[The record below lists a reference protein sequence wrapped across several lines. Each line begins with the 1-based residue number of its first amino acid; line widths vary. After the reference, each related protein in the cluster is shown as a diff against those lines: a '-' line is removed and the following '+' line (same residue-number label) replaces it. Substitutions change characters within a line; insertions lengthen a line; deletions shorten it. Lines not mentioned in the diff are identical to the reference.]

1 MTDVT
6 KSVTSTEMG
15 ARLGVLISGRG
26 SNLQAIIDAI
36 QAGCLD
42 AEISIVI
49 SNCANAAGLE
59 RARSAGILTKVL
71 DHRDHENKE
80 SYDHALTSE
89 LLKYDIGLVCLAGF
103 MKIVGPKM
111 LRAFPNAI
119 LNVHPSLLPAFPGL
133 EPQRQACDYGVK
145 FSGATVHVVTEALDA
160 GPVVLQA
167 VVPVL
172 DDDTPETLA
181 SRILVEEHR
190 LYPEA
195 IARVL
200 DGRFHLEGRRYLPD

>member
-1 MTDVT
+1 MN
-6 KSVTSTEMG
+6 

-26 SNLQAIIDAI
+26 SNLHAIIDAI

-49 SNCANAAGLE
+49 SNCANATGLE

-71 DHRDHENKE
+71 DHRDYRNKE

-89 LLKYDIGLVCLAGF
+89 LLKYDVGLVCLAGF

-111 LRAFPNAI
+111 LRAFPSAI
-119 LNVHPSLLPAFPGL
+119 LNIHPSLLPSFPGL

-145 FSGATVHVVTEALDA
+145 LSGATVHIVTEALDA
-160 GPVVLQA
+160 GPIVLQA

-172 DDDTPETLA
+172 DDDTPETLT
-181 SRILVEEHR
+181 SRILIEEHR

-195 IARVL
+195 IARIL
-200 DGRFHLEGRRYLPD
+200 DGRCRLEGRRYFRA

>member
-1 MTDVT
+1 LTDVT
-6 KSVTSTEMG
+6 KFVTGAEMD

-26 SNLQAIIDAI
+26 SNLQAIINAI

-71 DHRDHENKE
+71 DHRDYKNKE
-80 SYDHALTSE
+80 SYDHVLTNE
-89 LLKYDIGLVCLAGF
+89 LLKYDVELVCLAGF

-111 LRAFPNAI
+111 LRAFPSAI
-119 LNVHPSLLPAFPGL
+119 LNIHPSLLPSFPGL

-145 FSGATVHVVTEALDA
+145 LSGATVHIVTEALDA
-160 GPVVLQA
+160 GPIVLQA

-172 DDDTPETLA
+172 DDDTPETLT
-181 SRILVEEHR
+181 SRILIEEHR

-195 IARVL
+195 IARIL
-200 DGRFHLEGRRYLPD
+200 DGRCRLEGRRYFRA

>member
-1 MTDVT
+1 MN
-6 KSVTSTEMG
+6 

-49 SNCANAAGLE
+49 SNYADAAGLE

-71 DHRDHENKE
+71 DHRDYKNKE

-89 LLKYDIGLVCLAGF
+89 LLKYDVGLVCLAGF

-111 LRAFPNAI
+111 LRAFPSAI
-119 LNVHPSLLPAFPGL
+119 LNIHPSLLPSFPGL

-145 FSGATVHVVTEALDA
+145 LSGATVHIVTEALDA
-160 GPVVLQA
+160 GPIVLQA

-172 DDDTPETLA
+172 DDDTPETLT
-181 SRILVEEHR
+181 SRILIEEHR

-195 IARVL
+195 IARIL
-200 DGRFHLEGRRYLPD
+200 DGRFRLEGRRYFRA

>member
-6 KSVTSTEMG
+6 KFVTGAEMD

-26 SNLQAIIDAI
+26 SNLQAIINAI

-71 DHRDHENKE
+71 DHRDYKNKE
-80 SYDHALTSE
+80 SYDHVLTNE
-89 LLKYDIGLVCLAGF
+89 LLKYDVELVCLAGF

-111 LRAFPNAI
+111 LRAFPSAI
-119 LNVHPSLLPAFPGL
+119 LNIHPSLLPSFPGL
-133 EPQRQACDYGVK
+133 EPQKQACDYGVK
-145 FSGATVHVVTEALDA
+145 LSGATVHIVTEALDA
-160 GPVVLQA
+160 GPIVLQA

-172 DDDTPETLA
+172 DDDTPETLT

-195 IARVL
+195 IARIL
-200 DGRFHLEGRRYLPD
+200 DGRFRLEGRRYFRV

>member
-6 KSVTSTEMG
+6 KFVTGAEMD

-26 SNLQAIIDAI
+26 SNLQAIINAI

-71 DHRDHENKE
+71 DHRDYKNKE
-80 SYDHALTSE
+80 SYDHVLTNE
-89 LLKYDIGLVCLAGF
+89 LLKYDVELVCLAGF

-111 LRAFPNAI
+111 LRAFPSAI
-119 LNVHPSLLPAFPGL
+119 LNIHPSLLPSFPGL

-145 FSGATVHVVTEALDA
+145 LSGATVHIVTEALDA
-160 GPVVLQA
+160 GPIVLQA

-172 DDDTPETLA
+172 DDDTPETLT

-195 IARVL
+195 IARIL
-200 DGRFHLEGRRYLPD
+200 DGRFRLEGRRYFRV

>member
-1 MTDVT
+1 MN
-6 KSVTSTEMG
+6 

-49 SNCANAAGLE
+49 SNYANAAGLE

-71 DHRDHENKE
+71 DHRDYKNKE

-89 LLKYDIGLVCLAGF
+89 LLKYDVGLVCLAGF

-111 LRAFPNAI
+111 LRAFPSAI
-119 LNVHPSLLPAFPGL
+119 LNIHPSLLPSFPGL

-145 FSGATVHVVTEALDA
+145 LSGATVHIVTEALDA
-160 GPVVLQA
+160 GPIVLQA

-172 DDDTPETLA
+172 DDDTPETLT
-181 SRILVEEHR
+181 SRILIEEHR

-195 IARVL
+195 IARIL
-200 DGRFHLEGRRYLPD
+200 DGRFRLEGRRYFRA

>member
-1 MTDVT
+1 MD
-6 KSVTSTEMG
+6 

-26 SNLQAIIDAI
+26 SNLQAIINAI

-71 DHRDHENKE
+71 DHRDYKNKE
-80 SYDHALTSE
+80 SYDHVLTNE
-89 LLKYDIGLVCLAGF
+89 LLKYDVELVCLAGF
-103 MKIVGPKM
+103 MKIVGPKV
-111 LRAFPNAI
+111 LRAFPSAI
-119 LNVHPSLLPAFPGL
+119 LNIHPSLLPSFPGL
-133 EPQRQACDYGVK
+133 EPQKQACDYGVK
-145 FSGATVHVVTEALDA
+145 LSGATVHIVTEALDA
-160 GPVVLQA
+160 GPIVLQA

-172 DDDTPETLA
+172 DDDTPETLT

-195 IARVL
+195 IARIL
-200 DGRFHLEGRRYLPD
+200 DGRFRLEGRRYFRV

>member
-1 MTDVT
+1 MN
-6 KSVTSTEMG
+6 

-36 QAGCLD
+36 QAECLD

-49 SNCANAAGLE
+49 SNYANAAGLE

-71 DHRDHENKE
+71 DHRDYKNKE

-89 LLKYDIGLVCLAGF
+89 LLKYDVGLVCLAGF

-111 LRAFPNAI
+111 LRAFPSAI
-119 LNVHPSLLPAFPGL
+119 LNIHPSLLPSFPGL

-145 FSGATVHVVTEALDA
+145 LSGATVHIVTEALDA
-160 GPVVLQA
+160 GPIVLQA

-172 DDDTPETLA
+172 DDDTPETLT
-181 SRILVEEHR
+181 SRILIEEHR

-195 IARVL
+195 IARIL
-200 DGRFHLEGRRYLPD
+200 DGRFRLEGRRYFRA

>member
-6 KSVTSTEMG
+6 KSVTSTEMN

-49 SNCANAAGLE
+49 SNYADAAGLE

-71 DHRDHENKE
+71 DHRDYKNKE

-89 LLKYDIGLVCLAGF
+89 LLKYDVGLVCLAGF

-111 LRAFPNAI
+111 LRAFPSAI
-119 LNVHPSLLPAFPGL
+119 LNIHPSLLPSFPGL

-145 FSGATVHVVTEALDA
+145 LSGATVHIVTEALDA
-160 GPVVLQA
+160 GPIVLQA

-172 DDDTPETLA
+172 DDDTPETLT
-181 SRILVEEHR
+181 SRILIEEHR

-195 IARVL
+195 IARIL
-200 DGRFHLEGRRYLPD
+200 DGRFRLEGRRYFRA

>member
-6 KSVTSTEMG
+6 KSVTSTEMN

-49 SNCANAAGLE
+49 SNYANAAGLE

-71 DHRDHENKE
+71 DHRDYKNKE

-89 LLKYDIGLVCLAGF
+89 LLKYDVGLVCLAGF

-111 LRAFPNAI
+111 LRAFPSAI
-119 LNVHPSLLPAFPGL
+119 LNIHPSLLPSFPGL

-145 FSGATVHVVTEALDA
+145 LSGATVHIVTEALDA
-160 GPVVLQA
+160 GPIVLQA

-200 DGRFHLEGRRYLPD
+200 DGRFRLEGRRYFRD

>member
-1 MTDVT
+1 MN
-6 KSVTSTEMG
+6 

-26 SNLQAIIDAI
+26 SNLHAIIDAI

-49 SNCANAAGLE
+49 SNCANATGLE

-71 DHRDHENKE
+71 DHRDYRNKE

-89 LLKYDIGLVCLAGF
+89 LLKYDVGLVCLAGF

-111 LRAFPNAI
+111 LRAFPSAI
-119 LNVHPSLLPAFPGL
+119 LNIHPSLLPSFPGL

-145 FSGATVHVVTEALDA
+145 LSGATVHIVTEALDA
-160 GPVVLQA
+160 GPIVLQA

-172 DDDTPETLA
+172 DDDTPETLT
-181 SRILVEEHR
+181 SRILIEEHR

-195 IARVL
+195 IARIL
-200 DGRFHLEGRRYLPD
+200 DGRFRLEGRRYFRV

>member
-1 MTDVT
+1 MD
-6 KSVTSTEMG
+6 

-26 SNLQAIIDAI
+26 SNLQAIINAI

-71 DHRDHENKE
+71 DHRDYKNKE
-80 SYDHALTSE
+80 SYDHVLTNE
-89 LLKYDIGLVCLAGF
+89 LLKYDVELVCLAGF

-111 LRAFPNAI
+111 LRAFPSAI
-119 LNVHPSLLPAFPGL
+119 LNIHPSLLPSFPGL

-145 FSGATVHVVTEALDA
+145 LSGATVHIVTEALDA
-160 GPVVLQA
+160 GPIVLQA

-172 DDDTPETLA
+172 DDDTPETLT

-195 IARVL
+195 IARIL
-200 DGRFHLEGRRYLPD
+200 DGRFRLEGRRYFRV

>member
-1 MTDVT
+1 
-6 KSVTSTEMG
+6 MG

-49 SNCANAAGLE
+49 SNCSNAAGLE

-145 FSGATVHVVTEALDA
+145 FSGATVHIVTEDLDA

-167 VVPVL
+167 AVPVF

>member
-1 MTDVT
+1 MD
-6 KSVTSTEMG
+6 

-26 SNLQAIIDAI
+26 SNLQAIINAI

-71 DHRDHENKE
+71 DHRDYKNKE
-80 SYDHALTSE
+80 SYDHVLTNE
-89 LLKYDIGLVCLAGF
+89 LLKYDVELVCLAGF

-111 LRAFPNAI
+111 LRAFPSAI
-119 LNVHPSLLPAFPGL
+119 LNIHPSLLPSFPGL
-133 EPQRQACDYGVK
+133 EPQKQACDYGVK
-145 FSGATVHVVTEALDA
+145 LSGATVHIVTEALDA
-160 GPVVLQA
+160 GPIVLQA

-172 DDDTPETLA
+172 DDDTPETLT

-195 IARVL
+195 IARIL
-200 DGRFHLEGRRYLPD
+200 DGRFRLEGRRYFRV

>member
-1 MTDVT
+1 LTDVT
-6 KSVTSTEMG
+6 KFVTGAEMD

-26 SNLQAIIDAI
+26 SNLQAIINAI

-71 DHRDHENKE
+71 DHRDYKNKE
-80 SYDHALTSE
+80 SYDHVLTNE
-89 LLKYDIGLVCLAGF
+89 LLKYDVELVCLAGF

-111 LRAFPNAI
+111 LRAFPSAI
-119 LNVHPSLLPAFPGL
+119 LNIHPSLLPSFPGL
-133 EPQRQACDYGVK
+133 EPQKQACDYGVK
-145 FSGATVHVVTEALDA
+145 LSGATVHIVTEALDA
-160 GPVVLQA
+160 GPIVLQA

-172 DDDTPETLA
+172 DDDTPETLT

-195 IARVL
+195 IARIL
-200 DGRFHLEGRRYLPD
+200 DGRFRLEGRRYFRV